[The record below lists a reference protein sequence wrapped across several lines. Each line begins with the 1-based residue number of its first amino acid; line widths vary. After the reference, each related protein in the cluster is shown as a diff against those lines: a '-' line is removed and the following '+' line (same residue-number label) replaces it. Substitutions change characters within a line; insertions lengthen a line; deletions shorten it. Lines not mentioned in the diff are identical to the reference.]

1 MKRVVSLW
9 LPTFATDRLHRR
21 RTASDSGGRSRPL
34 ATVIA
39 AHGGIRIAAVDDAA
53 KAAGIVP
60 GLTLADARAQLPDL
74 MVAEADAAGDRR
86 ALEGLADWCG
96 RYTPWTAVD
105 EVGGVL
111 GDRGGGTG
119 LWLDISGC
127 AHLFGGEREL
137 VEDLVGRLAGFGFA
151 AAAAVADTAGGAWAM
166 ARFTEETP
174 VVVPPGDVVTALP
187 PLPMNG
193 LRLPPKTIEDLS
205 RVGLRRI
212 GDLAALPRTPLAARF
227 GDLVLERL
235 DQAFGRVD
243 EPLSPRRPPPAMH
256 VRLAFAEPVG
266 RTDDI
271 ALATGK
277 MLDELCARLAAAQL
291 GVRGLELVLYRTD
304 GTVVGAAIGTSRP
317 VRDPDHLQ
325 RLFREKL
332 DGLDPGFGVEVTVL
346 AATVAAPLAPA
357 QTAMGF
363 EPREQQAEAVGRL
376 IDRLGN
382 RLGPDNV
389 IRLVER
395 ASHVPE
401 RACRRIPAL
410 AGAPADA
417 CDGDQRSRQPRPLHL
432 LPWPEPIEVMAPV
445 PDGPPVLFRW
455 RRAHHRVAAAEG
467 PERIEP
473 EWWRQEDA
481 PDPARRP
488 LVRDYYRVEDA
499 QGHRFWIYREGFY
512 RPDIAPRWYLHGLFP

>member
-21 RTASDSGGRSRPL
+21 QTSSDPDGQSRAL
-34 ATVIA
+34 ATVTT
-39 AHGGIRIAAVDDAA
+39 AHGCIRIAATNAA
-53 KAAGIVP
+53 AQAVGVVP
-60 GLTLADARAQLPDL
+60 GLTLADARALVPDL
-74 MVAEADAAGDRR
+74 TVAETDTAAGRR

-105 EVGGVL
+105 GTDVYP
-111 GDRGGGTG
+111 GDRGGGAG
-119 LWLDISGC
+119 LWLDITGC
-127 AHLFGGEREL
+127 AHMFGGERNL
-137 VEDLVGRLAGFGFA
+137 VDDLVGRLAGFGFA
-151 AAAAVADTAGGAWAM
+151 AAAAVADTAGGAWAV
-166 ARFTEETP
+166 ARFTEGTS
-174 VVVPPGDVVTALP
+174 VILPPGDVVAALT

-212 GDLAALPRTPLAARF
+212 GDLTALRRTPLAARF

-235 DQAFGRVD
+235 DQALGRVD
-243 EPLSPRRPPPAMH
+243 EPLSPRRPAPAMH

-271 ALATGK
+271 ALATRR
-277 MLDELCARLAAAQL
+277 MLDELCARLAAAHL
-291 GVRGLELVLYRTD
+291 GVRRLELALYRTD
-304 GTVVGAAIGTSRP
+304 GTVVRAAIGTSRP
-317 VRDPDHLQ
+317 VRDPDHLE
-325 RLFREKL
+325 RLFRENL

-346 AATVAAPLAPA
+346 AATVVAPLAPA
-357 QTAMGF
+357 QSTMGF
-363 EPREQQAEAVGRL
+363 ELREQAEAVGRL

-382 RLGPDNV
+382 RLGAGNV
-389 IRLVER
+389 MRLVDHP
-395 ASHVPE
+395 SHVPE
-401 RACRRIPAL
+401 RACRRVSALTGEPA
-410 AGAPADA
+410 AAR
-417 CDGDQRSRQPRPLHL
+417 DGDQRSRQPRPLQL

-473 EWWRQEDA
+473 EWWREEDA
-481 PDPARRP
+481 PDPARRSAI
-488 LVRDYYRVEDA
+488 RDYYRVEDA

-512 RPDIAPRWYLHGLFP
+512 RPDVAPRWYLHGLFP

>member
-1 MKRVVSLW
+1 V
-9 LPTFATDRLHRR
+9 TT
-21 RTASDSGGRSRPL
+21 
-34 ATVIA
+34 
-39 AHGGIRIAAVDDAA
+39 AHGGIRIAATNAA
-53 KAAGIVP
+53 AQAVGVVP
-60 GLTLADARAQLPDL
+60 GLTLADARALLPNL
-74 MVAEADAAGDRR
+74 MVAEADAAADRR

-105 EVGGVL
+105 ETDVYP
-111 GDRGGGTG
+111 GDRGGGAG

-127 AHLFGGEREL
+127 AHLFGGERAL
-137 VEDLVGRLAGFGFA
+137 VDDLVGRLAGFGFA

-166 ARFTEETP
+166 ARFTEGTA
-174 VVVPPGDVVTALP
+174 VVVPPGDVAAALS

-193 LRLPPKTIEDLS
+193 LRLPPKTIEGLG

-235 DQAFGRVD
+235 DQALGRVD
-243 EPLSPRRPPPAMH
+243 EPLSPRRPAPAMH
-256 VRLAFAEPVG
+256 VHLAFAEPVG
-266 RTDDI
+266 RADDI
-271 ALATGK
+271 ALATRR
-277 MLDELCARLAAAQL
+277 MLDELCARLAAAHL
-291 GVRGLELVLYRTD
+291 GIRRLEVALYRTD
-304 GTVVGAAIGTSRP
+304 GTVARAAIGTSRP

-332 DGLDPGFGVEVTVL
+332 DDLDPGFGVEVTIL
-346 AATVAAPLAPA
+346 AATVVAPLAPA

-382 RLGPDNV
+382 RLGAGNV
-389 IRLVER
+389 MRLVDH

-401 RACRRIPAL
+401 RACCKIPAI
-410 AGAPADA
+410 ADARATA
-417 CDGDQRSRQPRPLHL
+417 CDGDQCSRQPRPLQL

-473 EWWRQEDA
+473 EWWLEEDGH
-481 PDPARRP
+481 DPARRSAI
-488 LVRDYYRVEDA
+488 RDYYRVEDT

-512 RPDIAPRWYLHGLFP
+512 RPDVAPRWYLHGLFP

>member
-21 RTASDSGGRSRPL
+21 RTPSDPGGRSRAL
-34 ATVIA
+34 ATA
-39 AHGGIRIAAVDDAA
+39 ATARGGIRIAAVDDAA

-60 GLTLADARAQLPDL
+60 GLTLADARALLPDL
-74 MVAEADAAGDRR
+74 AVIEADAAADRR
-86 ALEGLADWCG
+86 ALAALADWCG

-105 EVGGVL
+105 GTDVHPGNS
-111 GDRGGGTG
+111 GGGGG
-119 LWLDISGC
+119 LWLDITGC

-137 VEDLVGRLAGFGFA
+137 VDDLVGRLAGFGFA
-151 AAAAVADTAGGAWAM
+151 AATAVADTAGAAWAM
-166 ARFTEETP
+166 ARFGNRTA
-174 VVVPPGDVVTALP
+174 VVVPPGKVAATLA
-187 PLPMNG
+187 PLPMTG
-193 LRLPPKTIEDLS
+193 LRLPAKTVEALS

-212 GDLAALPRTPLAARF
+212 GDLTLLPRGALAARF

-235 DQAFGRVD
+235 DQALGRSD

-271 ALATGK
+271 ALATRK
-277 MLDELCARLAAAQL
+277 MLDELCARLAAAHL
-291 GVRGLELVLYRTD
+291 GIRWLELALYRTD
-304 GTVVGAAIGTSRP
+304 GTVARAAIGTSRP
-317 VRDPDHLQ
+317 VRDPDHLR

-332 DGLDPGFGVEVTVL
+332 DGLDVGFGVEVTVL
-346 AATVAAPLAPA
+346 AATVVAPLAPA
-357 QTAMGF
+357 QAAMGF
-363 EPREQQAEAVGRL
+363 EPREHAEAVGRL

-382 RLGPDNV
+382 RLGAGNV
-389 IRLVER
+389 MRLVER

-401 RACRRIPAL
+401 RACRKVPAL
-410 AGAPADA
+410 ADAPADA
-417 CDGDQRSRQPRPLHL
+417 CDGDQRSRQLRPLHL

-473 EWWRQEDA
+473 EWWREEDGY
-481 PDPARRP
+481 DPARRSAI
-488 LVRDYYRVEDA
+488 RDYYRVEDTH
-499 QGHRFWIYREGFY
+499 GHRFWIYRKGFY